1 MKFLRHL
8 AAATAIVGVVVLIGL
23 AWNRLRPS
31 LPGEGPGGRMVA
43 VSGRVVKGL
52 MPGRAVPA
60 SFKLPR
66 GAKLVPGLHVNNAGS
81 LPGLQLGDLLK
92 PADLVVLRNTAL
104 IEAAVIADVMIIDA
118 GLRKRRR
125 ARRASLLAGPPGEEA
140 G

>member
-1 MKFLRHL
+1 VKFLRHL
-8 AAATAIVGVVVLIGL
+8 TAAATLAGVVVLIGL
-23 AWNRLRPS
+23 AWNRLRPG
-31 LPGEGPGGRMVA
+31 LPGEGPGGRMAA

-52 MPGRAVPA
+52 PPGRAVPA
-60 SFKLPR
+60 GFRLPR
-66 GAKLVPGLHVNNAGS
+66 GAKLIPGLHVNDAGG

-104 IEAAVIADVMIIDA
+104 IEAAVIAAVMIIDA

-125 ARRASLLAGPPGEEA
+125 ARRASLLAGPPGSEP